1 MSSTTS
7 SLNGFLSSPR
17 MQRRVMWI
25 SGAVLAIGIAVF
37 LGVFLSRG
45 TSQPAE
51 NVSTVSSG
59 GPSSTTPAQKNSPK
73 VAPSP
78 AAYKVAR
85 TFMETAVARK
95 NLAASYGLVGPDLK
109 GGMSLAQWKKGN
121 IAVVPY
127 PASDAQTTPFT
138 VISSHKSHLEL
149 HLTLHPQKGS
159 GVKALAFFLNLDRVG
174 GKWIVS
180 YWAPDY
186 HVPIKPTPGN

>member
-1 MSSTTS
+1 
-7 SLNGFLSSPR
+7 

-37 LGVFLSRG
+37 LGVILSRG

-59 GPSSTTPAQKNSPK
+59 PPQQTKVSKNPK

-78 AAYKVAR
+78 AAFKVAR

-95 NLAASYGLVGPDLK
+95 NLAASYNIVGPDLK
-109 GGMSLAQWKKGN
+109 GGMSLAQWKKGD
-121 IAVVPY
+121 ISVVPY
-127 PASDAQTTPFT
+127 PAADAKTTEFE
-138 VISSHKSHLEL
+138 VQESHKNNMML
-149 HLTLHPQKGS
+149 HLVLHPQKGS
-159 GVKALAFFLNLDRVG
+159 GVKPLAFFLGLDRVG
-174 GKWIVS
+174 GKWLVN

-186 HVPIKPTPGN
+186 HVAIKPTPGN